1 MSGIKNFV
9 LGFLLSVSSFAL
21 YGQLNPSATPEKSP
35 SPRQEIKVSLF
46 KTSDTLP
53 KKLPTH
59 YLFTPI
65 HKESLEIETSI
76 AKQNEEIISPDGIED
91 DEIIN
96 LSMETEEEI
105 PIEIG
110 SPLAEASQA
119 EVLWDESDDKSAML
133 PDDISDN
140 QSILSAPLFDDKTLS
155 KDDSPWVVTKSNSKI
170 KNKILAETIEL
181 QNQPTLF
188 TENISQMTQ
197 RDSEVS
203 YKVAEKIKQ
212 SIIFPIPDEIL
223 NDENLTPTF
232 IRRDTPTTVQ
242 IPIST
247 PAVPVVEKKTV
258 VTKPRVTTPQPSKD
272 NEENKSLLNSISAWF
287 NDPINTDHQSATA
300 KKQDAPSYS
309 SLYSKPT
316 PVQKEMT
323 EESKSDRLGQLY
335 ESLQATK
342 QEHAQRRILP
352 SELKLAFQPERA
364 EISGTTLQW
373 LKAFSEATFE
383 KDIYLEVRLNASTA
397 SELQKRR
404 LNLLYSIF
412 MNNGVDFAKVNTVFS
427 QIEPNAL
434 IIRVRRFR

>member
-1 MSGIKNFV
+1 MSDIKNFV
-9 LGFLLSVSSFAL
+9 LGFLLSVSGFAL

-35 SPRQEIKVSLF
+35 SPKQEIKVSLF

-53 KKLPTH
+53 KKLPSH

-65 HKESLEIETSI
+65 HKESLEIETNI
-76 AKQNEEIISPDGIED
+76 AKQNEDNISPDGIED

-119 EVLWDESDDKSAML
+119 EVLWDENDDKSAML
-133 PDDISDN
+133 PDNISDN
-140 QSILSAPLFDDKTLS
+140 HNILSDPLFENKTPS

-170 KNKILAETIEL
+170 KNKILAEAVEL

-188 TENISQMTQ
+188 TDNISQVTQ
-197 RDSEVS
+197 HDSEVS

-232 IRRDTPTTVQ
+232 IQRDTPSTVQ
-242 IPIST
+242 TPINT

-258 VTKPRVTTPQPSKD
+258 VTKPRVTTPQPSK
-272 NEENKSLLNSISAWF
+272 NNKEDKFLLNSISSWF
-287 NDPINTDHQSATA
+287 NDPVNANHQSTTV

-323 EESKSDRLGQLY
+323 EESKSDRLGRLY

-342 QEHAQRRILP
+342 QAHAQRRILP
-352 SELKLAFQPERA
+352 SELKLSFQPERA

-373 LKAFSEATFE
+373 LKAFSKATFE
-383 KDIYLEVRLNASTA
+383 KDIYLEVRLNANTA

-412 MNNGVDFAKVNTVFS
+412 MNNGVDFAKVSTVFS
-427 QIEPNAL
+427 QTEPNAL